1 MNNETNTGWLRKSWI
16 SPLLTGCFVATAGTG
31 VVMLLHVRGLMPVV
45 KPLHEGISL
54 LFLVAGLL
62 HVLVNWRPLLRY
74 FRERREAWAALGIAC
89 AVAVAL
95 AVMGALHGGARP
107 HGPGFPDGPPPRQQ
121 AAPAAE

>member
-95 AVMGALHGGARP
+95 AVMGALHGDTRP
-107 HGPGFPDGPPPRQQ
+107 HGPEFPGGPPPQQQ